1 MNFKDEYKKEFSEI
15 SPDEAAA
22 ERIRKGVA
30 EKLNEK
36 APKKPLFLRTT
47 IIAAGSAAAC
57 LVIGVSALLLG
68 SDSIKDSSNF
78 AGATGGAG
86 IMNNAENIN
95 TSANNNFMD
104 ADSAPTA
111 SSRPDAYGEN
121 MDVLITEGSGKED
134 QNDAGG
140 AESVGGTGGA
150 NSVSDT
156 DSVNS
161 AGGAVN
167 PDRADSTGGTKING
181 DEIADYPGENITNAT
196 EDDGSMTEPASETA
210 KVTLDGEH
218 LTLNYNGETTVFE
231 VMFDYFETS
240 EDIKDN
246 AENSKRISVITDD
259 GEKMTAVF
267 LDDDIIALYNSDNVF
282 LRRYIAIS

>member
-15 SPDEAAA
+15 SPDEAAL

-30 EKLNEK
+30 DKLAETEK
-36 APKKPLFLRTT
+36 PRKKPLFLRTT
-47 IIAAGSAAAC
+47 MIATGSVAAC
-57 LVIGVSALLLG
+57 LVIGVSALLLSG
-68 SDSIKDSSNF
+68 NTVKDKSNF
-78 AGATGGAG
+78 LGITGGAG
-86 IMNNAENIN
+86 NMNNNAENAY
-95 TSANNNFMD
+95 TSANDKFIGT
-104 ADSAPTA
+104 DSAPNA
-111 SSRPDAYGEN
+111 SSEPDYCGE
-121 MDVLITEGSGKED
+121 DTDAVITEGSSKED

-140 AESVGGTGGA
+140 TESVGDTGGVNSVGGTGGA
-150 NSVSDT
+150 NSASDT
-156 DSVNS
+156 DSAKSNE
-161 AGGAVN
+161 N
-167 PDRADSTGGTKING
+167 
-181 DEIADYPGENITNAT
+181 EIADYPGNNVTNAT
-196 EDDGSMTEPASETA
+196 EDDGSMTEASSETA
-210 KVTLDGEH
+210 KVTLDGER

-231 VMFDYFETS
+231 VMFDYFDTS

>member
-36 APKKPLFLRTT
+36 TPKKPLFLRTT
-47 IIAAGSAAAC
+47 MIAAGSAAAC

-68 SDSIKDSSNF
+68 RGSIKDSSNF
-78 AGATGGAG
+78 AGASGGAG

-95 TSANNNFMD
+95 TSANDNFLGI
-104 ADSAPTA
+104 DSAPTA
-111 SSRPDAYGEN
+111 SSLPDSYGEN
-121 MDVLITEGSGKED
+121 MDVLITEGSSKED

-140 AESVGGTGGA
+140 TESVGDTGGVNSVGGTGGA
-150 NSVSDT
+150 NSASDT
-156 DSVNS
+156 DSAKSNE
-161 AGGAVN
+161 N
-167 PDRADSTGGTKING
+167 
-181 DEIADYPGENITNAT
+181 EIADYPGNNVTNAT
-196 EDDGSMTEPASETA
+196 EDDGSMTEASSETA
-210 KVTLDGEH
+210 KVTLDGER

-231 VMFDYFETS
+231 VMFDYFNTS

-282 LRRYIAIS
+282 LRRYIAIG